1 MSGNQSLDRG
11 LAILDLLDR
20 AAEPI
25 GIREIA
31 RELKL
36 SPTIVQRLAN
46 TLSQSGFIEQVL
58 ETRRYKLGYRAMLL
72 GGAMRSEDRLMASAD
87 KELRLLAD
95 KHLLNGYLG
104 VLRDNK
110 VVYLHTVQ
118 SSGPVVVR
126 ISVGSQV
133 NAHSTALGKALLSEL
148 DTSTVKTVLG
158 RAPYA
163 QFTAHTLTQWSGLS
177 EELAAI
183 RRKGFALSREE
194 NINGVVSFGALIR
207 DASGKAVAALSGA
220 CLSSERPKA
229 EWPQLTQLVMDAA
242 HRCSTALGYR
252 GAAIR
257 LAGVTHDAA

>member
-1 MSGNQSLDRG
+1 MGTQMSGYQSLDRG

-20 AAEPI
+20 AMEPM

-72 GGAMRSEDRLMASAD
+72 GGTMRSEDRLMASAD

-110 VVYLHTVQ
+110 IVYAHGAKQRSRCRPDFGRLASQRPQHGARQ
-118 SSGPVVVR
+118 SSAFR
-126 ISVGSQV
+126 
-133 NAHSTALGKALLSEL
+133 T
-148 DTSTVKTVLG
+148 
-158 RAPYA
+158 
-163 QFTAHTLTQWSGLS
+163 
-177 EELAAI
+177 
-183 RRKGFALSREE
+183 
-194 NINGVVSFGALIR
+194 
-207 DASGKAVAALSGA
+207 
-220 CLSSERPKA
+220 
-229 EWPQLTQLVMDAA
+229 
-242 HRCSTALGYR
+242 
-252 GAAIR
+252 
-257 LAGVTHDAA
+257 

>member
-1 MSGNQSLDRG
+1 
-11 LAILDLLDR
+11 
-20 AAEPI
+20 
-25 GIREIA
+25 
-31 RELKL
+31 
-36 SPTIVQRLAN
+36 
-46 TLSQSGFIEQVL
+46 
-58 ETRRYKLGYRAMLL
+58 
-72 GGAMRSEDRLMASAD
+72 
-87 KELRLLAD
+87 
-95 KHLLNGYLG
+95 
-104 VLRDNK
+104 
-110 VVYLHTVQ
+110 
-118 SSGPVVVR
+118 VVR

-148 DTSTVKTVLG
+148 DTSTVKAVLG

-163 QFTAHTLTQWSGLS
+163 QFTEHTLTQWNGLS
-177 EELAAI
+177 EELAAV

-194 NINGVVSFGALIR
+194 NINGVISFGALIR
-207 DASGKAVAALSGA
+207 DASGKAVAALSAA

>member
-133 NAHSTALGKALLSEL
+133 NAHSTALGN
-148 DTSTVKTVLG
+148 
-158 RAPYA
+158 P
-163 QFTAHTLTQWSGLS
+163 
-177 EELAAI
+177 I
-183 RRKGFALSREE
+183 R
-194 NINGVVSFGALIR
+194 
-207 DASGKAVAALSGA
+207 
-220 CLSSERPKA
+220 
-229 EWPQLTQLVMDAA
+229 
-242 HRCSTALGYR
+242 
-252 GAAIR
+252 
-257 LAGVTHDAA
+257 